1 MLPLSIYD
9 WAISRTGNMRAFA
22 LIGAAVIVTTGVCSF
37 AAPAWAENSS
47 GPGSSGRVMT
57 LAKDSAASDDPLA
70 PGMVELQVKEV
81 STSAVKLHARTAA
94 GTSLVRLADGSV
106 ALSDGASITDSLPR
120 HIDVANGASVDGDW
134 TIDADGSLT
143 FSLRPSDPTH
153 PSNVAITRSD
163 AHVLSHWGSQEW
175 GRCVLGNG
183 VGEAVVGGFG
193 GTLIGPAGTVIGAT
207 GGLLGGIIQ
216 GAFSC

>member
-1 MLPLSIYD
+1 
-9 WAISRTGNMRAFA
+9 MRAFA
-22 LIGAAVIVTTGVCSF
+22 LIGAAVIVTTGACSF

-81 STSAVKLHARTAA
+81 SASAVKLHARTAA

-106 ALSDGASITDSLPR
+106 AFSDGASITDSLPR

-153 PSNVAITRSD
+153 PNNAAMA
-163 AHVLSHWGSQEW
+163 AHVLSDWGSQEW
-175 GRCVLGNG
+175 GHCVSGNG
-183 VGEAVVGGFG
+183 VGGAVVGGFG